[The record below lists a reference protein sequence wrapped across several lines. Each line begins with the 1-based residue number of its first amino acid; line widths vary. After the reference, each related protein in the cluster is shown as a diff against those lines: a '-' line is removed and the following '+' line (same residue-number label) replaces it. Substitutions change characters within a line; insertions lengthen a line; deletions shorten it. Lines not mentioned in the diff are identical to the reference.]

1 MRCRDVARL
10 SSAYVDGELDDGR
23 SSALRGHLR
32 QCDGC
37 RELVEDEVRM
47 LEVAEELEPV
57 EPSPALWAAIGERL
71 AEAEVGD
78 ARRSRLWLWWQGARI
93 YTLPAAVAVVALIAA
108 GTFYMRDGEP
118 EQVAGGSGQA
128 PGPVAEA
135 PAAPAPPAIDFE
147 TARSAEIERADRR
160 YLEAIDDLREL
171 SERERQ
177 RWTAEQQAAFDARLA
192 EFETAVRAQ
201 RQDSRDVRTGLVA
214 GGAPGRDQLYAVY
227 QDQIDYMQRAV
238 LGGEVMP

>member
-10 SSAYVDGELDDGR
+10 SSAYVDGALDDGR

-37 RELVEDEVRM
+37 RELVEDEVRV

-57 EPSPALWAAIGERL
+57 DPPPDLWAAIGERL

-78 ARRSRLWLWWQGARI
+78 AGRSRLWLWWQVART
-93 YTLPAAVAVVALIAA
+93 YALPAAVAVVAVVAA
-108 GTFYMRDGEP
+108 GTFYLRDRAP
-118 EQVAGGSGQA
+118 E
-128 PGPVAEA
+128 PVARNPAVTPAAVTAPAE
-135 PAAPAPPAIDFE
+135 PAAPAVDFE

-171 SERERQ
+171 AERERE

-192 EFETAVRAQ
+192 EFESAVRAQ
-201 RQDSRDVRTGLVA
+201 RQDTRDVRTGLIA
-214 GGAPGRDQLYAVY
+214 AGAPGRDPLYAVY